1 MKPIRVLLVD
11 DHVIFRK
18 GVKTVLSEHE
28 DLQILGEAEDGHQAV
43 DLARR
48 LKPDLILMDIN
59 MPNLDGLGAL
69 EKILQED
76 PSIQIVMLTISEEAN
91 NLYLAI
97 KKGAKGYILKNVL
110 PDDLYSKII
119 SLQKGD
125 TPISGVI
132 AAKIIQEF
140 QQNHDLNSLASEPEP
155 TEYYEDLSQREN
167 EVLAMVAEG
176 MTNQDIADSL
186 FITESTVKTHLR
198 VIMEKLHLKNRVQA
212 AVYAVEHGL
221 TSKPKHS

>member
-18 GVKTVLSEHE
+18 GVKTVLTEHA
-28 DLQILGEAEDGHQAV
+28 DLHIIGEAEDGHQAV

-69 EKILQED
+69 ERILKED
-76 PSIQIVMLTISEEAN
+76 ASIQIVMLTISEEAN

-97 KKGAKGYILKNVL
+97 KKGAKGYILKNIH
-110 PDDLYSKII
+110 PYDLYSKII

-140 QQNHDLNSLASEPEP
+140 QHKSAFD
-155 TEYYEDLSQREN
+155 
-167 EVLAMVAEG
+167 
-176 MTNQDIADSL
+176 
-186 FITESTVKTHLR
+186 STVIQKT
-198 VIMEKLHLKNRVQA
+198 NRLNITKIYPNA
-212 AVYAVEHGL
+212 KMKCL
-221 TSKPKHS
+221 LWSPKA